1 MICTSVVQENF
12 QQGWKLHVYPALL
25 VATCH
30 LELLNTWNVASII
43 EELSFKLY
51 LIFIIL
57 KFN

>member
-1 MICTSVVQENF
+1 M
-12 QQGWKLHVYPALL
+12 KLYVYPALL

-30 LELLNTWNVASII
+30 LELLNTWNVASIT